1 MRVGYVGL
9 GSMGGDQARLLAK
22 SSFDFI
28 VYDVSAAALA
38 AFEGKAKIAGS
49 LAELGR
55 DRDVISICVRDDQQ
69 VRDVLEGEGHLLD
82 SMAKNSVILI
92 HSTVKPET
100 IIDLAE
106 KAAQRGV
113 ALIDAP
119 VTRTV
124 MQSGG
129 QFVFTMTGGPE
140 GVTERVRPVLNV
152 YSTDVIHVGP
162 LGSAMV
168 LKISNNLVA
177 WVELLVGR
185 QAFTLAT
192 AGGVPLDKLAQVMK
206 RNGNLTPTM
215 EAAFVEGP
223 RRFTGSPEDRA
234 AFMDSQGRI
243 GEKDLELA
251 ISLGDSVGVAV
262 PTAVHAKEFVR
273 KAMVGR

>member
-22 SSFDFI
+22 SPFDFM
-28 VYDVSAAALA
+28 VYDVSATALA

-69 VRDVLEGEGHLLD
+69 VRDVLEGAGRLLD
-82 SMAKNSVILI
+82 SMIKGSIVLV

-100 IIDLAE
+100 IVDLAG
-106 KAAQRGV
+106 KAARRGV
-113 ALIDAP
+113 TLIDAP

-129 QFVFTMTGGPE
+129 QFVFTMTGGAE
-140 GVTERVRPVLNV
+140 AVTERVRPILEV
-152 YSTDVIHVGP
+152 YSTDVVHVGP

-185 QAFTLAT
+185 QAFTLAM

-215 EAAFVEGP
+215 EAAFVDGP
-223 RRFTGSPEDRA
+223 RRFTGSPADRA

-262 PTAVHAKEFVR
+262 PTAIHAKEFVR
-273 KAMVGR
+273 KAMVGQ